1 MAQLHQDYNQFVKR
15 DAEVIAI
22 GPEGAASFTQWW
34 RENDMP
40 FVGLPDPEH
49 TVSKLYGQQ
58 VKIYKMGRM
67 PAQLVVDKKGN
78 IRYKHYGNSMSDIA
92 EDSEILALLDELNR
106 EESKIA

>member
-1 MAQLHQDYNQFVKR
+1 MAQLRQDYNQFVKR

-22 GPEGAASFTQWW
+22 GPEDAASFTKWW
-34 RENDMP
+34 QENDMQ
-40 FVGLPDPEH
+40 FIGLPDPQH
-49 TVSKLYGQQ
+49 NVSKLYGQQ

-92 EDSEILALLDELNR
+92 ANSDILVLLDELNR
-106 EESKIA
+106 EEGKIA

>member
-1 MAQLHQDYNQFVKR
+1 MAQLRQDYNQFVKR

-34 RENDMP
+34 REHDMP
-40 FVGLPDPEH
+40 FIGLPDPEH

-92 EDSEILALLDELNR
+92 ADSEILVLLDELNR